1 MKRCG
6 RKIVGM
12 AFFFCF
18 SLLLAG
24 CGTRNIKLT
33 ATSTGM
39 GTVVQKTIYADNEEN
54 GKEVLAE
61 MEAQVQSLETEVL
74 SWRVEGSQLA
84 KINAS
89 AGNGEG
95 AVLSKELLEYLSLVW
110 ELSEKSEGALDV
122 TVGKVTE
129 AWNLDKWAAQEGAE
143 QEFQVPEA
151 LLLQELLEHTGY
163 EKVTFSE
170 EGIYLPEQM
179 KLDLGAVGKG
189 IVCDE
194 IGGYLKEQDGIRGAV
209 ITVGGSVL
217 TYGEKSDGSPWQ
229 VAIAHPRED
238 GQYLGTLSLEGEHY
252 VATSGDYERY
262 IVKNGVRYHHITDPE
277 TGYPADSGV
286 CSVTIVSD
294 SGLVSD
300 ALSTACFV
308 LGVEQ
313 GMALAEEVGAQAL
326 FVTKDLDIYMTEE
339 MKQYFTPNK

>member
-12 AFFFCF
+12 AFVFCF
-18 SLLLAG
+18 AFLLAG
-24 CGTRNIKLT
+24 CGAQNIKLT
-33 ATSTGM
+33 ATSTDM
-39 GTVVQKTIYADNEEN
+39 GTVVQKTIYVDNEKK
-54 GKEVLAE
+54 GKEALAE
-61 MEAQVQSLETEVL
+61 IEAQVQNLEKDVL
-74 SWRVEGSQLA
+74 SWRIEDSQLA
-84 KINAS
+84 KINTK
-89 AGNGEG
+89 AGNREG
-95 AVLSKELLEYLSLVW
+95 ITLSKELQEYLLLIW
-110 ELSEKSEGALDV
+110 ELSGKSGGALDV

-129 AWNLDKWAAQEGAE
+129 VWNLDKWAAEEGAE
-143 QEFQVPEA
+143 QEFKVPETA
-151 LLLQELLEHTGY
+151 VIQELLEYTGY

-170 EGIYLPEQM
+170 EHIYLPAQM

-189 IVCDE
+189 IVCDK
-194 IGGYLKEQDGIRGAV
+194 IGEYLDGQDGISGAV

-217 TYGEKSDGSPWQ
+217 TYGEKPDGSPWQ

-252 VATSGDYERY
+252 IATSGDYERY
-262 IVKNGVRYHHITDPE
+262 VEQNGVRYHHIMDPE
-277 TGYPADSGV
+277 TGYPADSDV

-326 FVTKDLDIYMTEE
+326 FVTKDLNIYMTEG
-339 MKQYFTPNK
+339 MKHYFIPNK